1 MIHSTRKARRHAGVL
16 LETALVYP
24 MLGLFLIGTVTIG
37 LGVFSFQ
44 QIASLS
50 REGARW
56 ASVHGG
62 QYALVTGNAM
72 ATPADVYNTAIL
84 PLAAGLDATKLSYTV
99 TWANA
104 NEMPTYTDLETM
116 ATVTNTV
123 TVTITYQWYPAAYL
137 GSPVTLTS
145 TAVMPM
151 SF

>member
-1 MIHSTRKARRHAGVL
+1 MIHSRKPRRHGGVL
-16 LETALVYP
+16 LEAALVYP
-24 MLGLFLIGTVTIG
+24 ILGLFLIGTVTMG
-37 LGVFSFQ
+37 LGIFSFQ

-56 ASVHGG
+56 ASVHGAL
-62 QYALVTGNAM
+62 YAQATGNAM
-72 ATPADVYNTAIL
+72 ATPAEVYNTAIL
-84 PLAAGLDATKLSYTV
+84 PLAAGLDTTKLSYTV

-104 NEMPTYTDLETM
+104 NQMPTNTDPQTM

-123 TVTITYQWYPAAYL
+123 TVTVTYQWYPAAYL
-137 GSPVTLTS
+137 GGPVTLTS